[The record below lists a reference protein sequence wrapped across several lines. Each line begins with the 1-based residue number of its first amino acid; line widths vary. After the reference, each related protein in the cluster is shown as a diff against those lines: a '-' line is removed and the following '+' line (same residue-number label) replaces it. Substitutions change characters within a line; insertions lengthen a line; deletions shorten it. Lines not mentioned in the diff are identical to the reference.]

1 MPHDHKTMGIKKDC
15 VSIKLL
21 QAILPM
27 KKMKLLGLAAA
38 TVALSA
44 CGIIEEISSSD
55 SDDWTFGQ
63 DLAFLKKHDPECLI
77 LGQGDSYIA
86 VSPNWQA
93 RVLTSTLDGE
103 EGLSLGWYN
112 RLLAMD
118 DKREEEYLNRFG
130 GEERLRIGPEG
141 GDASLFFPAGSL
153 YTAENWRAPSFLS
166 REPWKLVERSATEA
180 RFEKLAEVDNAKG
193 AHFKMLLERQVSF
206 IPKADAAKILG
217 IDIPEG
223 VKAVAYQSINKVT
236 NLGPDDWSSKFGMVN
251 ISVQSCFTAND
262 TTAVFIPYKPGDMAK
277 FGDILSGEYFVAS
290 ESQYVVEPNFIKF
303 KVDAKRIEEIGVNA
317 MRSKG
322 ILLSFNGK
330 SNVLT
335 VITYLRPASVKGY
348 LPNTWRRNNPKNE
361 GDAISV
367 YNNGPVAQGAF
378 YAMPFYEISTHSP
391 ALALARG
398 KSQFHLQRTY
408 HFSGSEYD
416 LGKIAY
422 ALTGISM
429 KQIRGEE

>member
-1 MPHDHKTMGIKKDC
+1 M
-15 VSIKLL
+15 
-21 QAILPM
+21 
-27 KKMKLLGLAAA
+27 
-38 TVALSA
+38 ALSA
-44 CGIIEEISSSD
+44 CGIIEEITSSD

-63 DLAFLKKHDPECLI
+63 DLAFLKKYDPDCLI
-77 LGQGDSYIA
+77 LGQGESYIA
-86 VSPNWQA
+86 VSPKWQG
-93 RVLTSTLDGE
+93 RVLTSTLEGE

-112 RLLAMD
+112 RSLAAEK
-118 DKREEEYLNRFG
+118 DKEEEYLNRFG
-130 GEERLRIGPEG
+130 GEDRLRIGPEG
-141 GDASLFFPAGSL
+141 GDASLFFPAGTL
-153 YTAENWRAPSFLS
+153 FAAENWRPPRFLS
-166 REPWKLVERSATEA
+166 LEPWTLVEKSATEA
-180 RFEKLAEVDNAKG
+180 RFEKSAEVENAKG
-193 AHFKMLLERQVSF
+193 VRFKMLVERQVSF
-206 IPKADAAKILG
+206 IPRSDTSKILG
-217 IDIPEG
+217 IDLPEG
-223 VKAVAYQSINKVT
+223 VKTVAYQSINKVT
-236 NLGPDDWSSKFGMVN
+236 NLGPDDWNAKFGMVN
-251 ISVQSCFTAND
+251 ISVQSCFNANE
-262 TTAVFIPYKPGDMAK
+262 TTAVFIPYKPGDMSE

-322 ILLSFNGK
+322 IILTFNEK

-348 LPNTWRRNNPKNE
+348 LPNTWRRNNPKGE
-361 GDAISV
+361 GDAVSV
-367 YNNGPVAQGAF
+367 YNNGPIAQGAF

-391 ALALARG
+391 ALALSKG